1 MLKKLL
7 EGRDHASL
15 VDDARDEIIAMLKHS
30 QHMFDAACSALLT
43 GEIVDIADVRAED
56 QEVHVEERLARRFIV
71 AHLTVNPEQDLP
83 ASLAILS
90 ITHDAERI
98 GDYAKSLMELNTW
111 SDLGSRDSASA
122 VKCKEIHQ
130 LILPLFD
137 QTIAAVREGNPEI
150 GVEVMRCHSE
160 IKPLTDAVL
169 AATMEDEGADRG
181 DFLHTLASRF
191 LRRVSAHLSNIASSI
206 ANPLDLVSHNEGV
219 DAKR

>member
-1 MLKKLL
+1 MLKKLFG
-7 EGRDHASL
+7 GRKHESL
-15 VDDARDEIIAMLKHS
+15 VEQARTEVIAMLEHS
-30 QHMFDAACSALLT
+30 RHMFDAACCALLV
-43 GEIVDIADVRAED
+43 GKDVAAEDVRAED
-56 QEVHVEERLARRFIV
+56 REMHAEERLARRLIV
-71 AHLTVNPEQDLP
+71 THLTVDTDRDLP
-83 ASLAILS
+83 GSLAILS